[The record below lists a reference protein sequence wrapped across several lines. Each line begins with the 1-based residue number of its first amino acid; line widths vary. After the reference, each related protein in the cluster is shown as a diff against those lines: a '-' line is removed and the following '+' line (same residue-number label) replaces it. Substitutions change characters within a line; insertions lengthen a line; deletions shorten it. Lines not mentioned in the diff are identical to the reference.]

1 MLGRDQSAP
10 SEPTVAVVTGAS
22 RGVGRG
28 IALGLGEAGATVY
41 VTGRSVRGEPA
52 VTDAPGTI
60 DETAEEVTK
69 LGGRGIPVRCD
80 HRDDDAV
87 EALFR
92 RVAEEQGRLDV
103 LVNSAW
109 GGYEQMVEDG
119 AFTFEQPFWMQPRRR
134 WDAMFQ
140 SGIRAC
146 VVASQLAAAMML
158 GRRRGLIVAV
168 SSLAGRRYTSN
179 VLYGAAKAATD
190 RLIADMAHELR
201 PHQIAAVS
209 LYPGLVRTERVLQFA
224 DYLDLSNSE
233 SPLFVGRAVVALAAD
248 PRIMDKSGSV
258 LLAAVLAEEYGFTDV
273 DGRRPRPFTL
283 EEA

>member
-1 MLGRDQSAP
+1 M
-10 SEPTVAVVTGAS
+10 TGAS

-69 LGGRGIPVRCD
+69 LGGQGIPVRCD
-80 HRDDDAV
+80 HRDDNAV

-92 RVAEEQGRLDV
+92 LVEEDQGRLDV

-109 GGYEQMVEDG
+109 GGYEHLVEDG
-119 AFTFEQPFWMQPRRR
+119 AYTFEQPFWMQPRRR

-140 SGIRAC
+140 SGVRAC
-146 VVASQLAAAMML
+146 FVACQFAATMML
-158 GRRRGLIVAV
+158 KRRRGLIVAV
-168 SSLAGRRYTSN
+168 SSWAGQKYKSN

-201 PHQIAAVS
+201 PHQVAAVT
-209 LYPGLVRTERVLQFA
+209 LYPWLVRTERVLQFA

-233 SPLFVGRAVVALAAD
+233 SPLFDGRAVAAMAAD
-248 PRIMDKSGSV
+248 PHILDKSGSV
-258 LLAAVLAEEYGFTDV
+258 LLTAALAEEYGFTDV
-273 DGRRPRPFTL
+273 DGRRPRPLTL

>member
-1 MLGRDQSAP
+1 
-10 SEPTVAVVTGAS
+10 VTGAS

-28 IALGLGEAGATVY
+28 IALGLGEAGAIVY
-41 VTGRSVRGEPA
+41 VTGRSVRGEAA

-69 LGGRGIPVRCD
+69 LGGQGIPVRCD

-87 EALFR
+87 EAVFR
-92 RVAEEQGRLDV
+92 RVEEEQGRLDV

-119 AFTFEQPFWMQPRRR
+119 AYTFEQPFWMQPRRR

-140 SGIRAC
+140 SGVRAC
-146 VVASQLAAAMML
+146 FVASQLAAAMML
-158 GRRRGLIVAV
+158 KRRRGLIVAV
-168 SSLAGRRYTSN
+168 SSLAGQKYLSN
-179 VLYGAAKAATD
+179 VLYGVAKAATD

-201 PHQIAAVS
+201 SHQVAAVS
-209 LYPGLVRTERVLQFA
+209 LYPGLVRSERVMAFA
-224 DYLDLSNSE
+224 AYLDLSNSE
-233 SPLFVGRAVVALAAD
+233 SPLFAGRAVAAMAAD
-248 PRIMDKSGSV
+248 PQIMDKSGRV
-258 LLAAVLAEEYGFTDV
+258 LLTAALAEEYGFTDV
-273 DGRRPRPFTL
+273 DGRRPRPLTL